1 MEAGDVRI
9 AVLASGRGSNFE
21 ALCRADLGPGRVVL
35 LVCDRPGAPVAEL
48 ARRLGVEVLDL
59 DPGPKRTVLS
69 PECEEWLACDLVRR
83 GTGLVCLAGFMR
95 MLKGPMLSAFRG
107 RIINV
112 HPSLLPAFPGLD
124 SQRRA
129 LEYGVK
135 VAGCTVHYVD
145 EGMDTGPIIAQ
156 AAVEVLQGD
165 SPEDLAGRIL
175 SREHEIFPSA
185 VRLHCEGRLS
195 IAGRTVS
202 VRDP

>member
-1 MEAGDVRI
+1 MKI

-21 ALCRADLGPGRVVL
+21 ALCKADLGPGRVEL
-35 LVCDRPGAPVAEL
+35 LVCDRPDAPVAGL
-48 ARRLGVEVLDL
+48 ARRLGVEILGL

-69 PECEEWLACDLVRR
+69 VECETRLADELVRR
-83 GTGLVCLAGFMR
+83 GTDLVCLAGFMR

-107 RIINV
+107 RIMNV

-135 VAGCTVHYVD
+135 IAGCTVHYVD

-156 AAVEVLQGD
+156 AAVEVREGD
-165 SPEDLAGRIL
+165 GPEDLAGRIL
-175 SREHEIFPSA
+175 SREHEIFPLA
-185 VRLHCEGRLS
+185 VRLHCEGRLAV
-195 IAGRTVS
+195 AGRRVS
-202 VRDP
+202 IREP

>member
-1 MEAGDVRI
+1 MRI

-21 ALCRADLGPGRVVL
+21 ALCHADLGPGRVVL
-35 LVCDRPGAPVAEL
+35 LVCDRPGAPVADM

-69 PECEEWLACDLVRR
+69 PESEARLAEELVNR

-95 MLKGPMLSAFRG
+95 MLKGPVLSAFRG
-107 RIINV
+107 RIMNI

-135 VAGCTVHYVD
+135 IAGCTVHYVD

-156 AAVEVLQGD
+156 AAVEVREGD
-165 SPEDLAGRIL
+165 GPEDLAARIL
-175 SREHEIFPSA
+175 SREHEIFPLA
-185 VRLHCEGRLS
+185 VRLHCEGRL
-195 IAGRTVS
+195 ALVGRRVS
-202 VRDP
+202 VSEP